1 MIDCLKRKSYLVAL
15 NILTWSCSGEEEVSP
30 DLSPVV
36 ATSYIEANPVV
47 THQEMIGFG
56 AAMTWWSDRVIS
68 SPHTEEIYDL
78 IFNDLEI
85 DILRVKNWYY
95 PANYPANKSPQQMVS
110 NGDLTMFHATN
121 EFYAKAKEMNP
132 NIKVL
137 LTSWGPPASLK
148 SNNHLREGTLKKD
161 GDRYMYEEY
170 AQYWVD
176 ALDHIPFSPDLLS
189 IQNEPGYTNPGW
201 TTCAWAPM
209 ETPSLAGYSEGL
221 AAVWAKIKDRPNL
234 PKLVGPDTENQ
245 NAFNSFTPV
254 IYDRDEISY
263 LGWHPYNFNEQT
275 PIDQPNQ
282 WLGEIKN
289 KFGGKPN
296 IMTEYSNMS
305 WLKTARLIHRSLTL
319 ANTSAYVYWEL
330 VWGDQNRRDFPMI
343 NIDASG
349 SYSITGFYHLMKHYS
364 KFIHLGYKR
373 IDASSTN
380 SALEVSAY
388 INPAGNQVTYVII
401 NPGNRELEHQIRV
414 QDKNVTGLKAFQST
428 VGNYYR
434 EIEGLTPDKS
444 VKILRNS
451 VTTIVAT
458 CKIANIK
465 PIIISS

>member
-1 MIDCLKRKSYLVAL
+1 MLYNKRLLPAIVFAAL
-15 NILTWSCSGEEEVSP
+15 MWGCSGEDEPEPILETP
-30 DLSPVV
+30 DT
-36 ATSYIEANPVV
+36 TSIIRANPEV

-68 SPHTEEIYDL
+68 SPHTQEIYDL

-121 EFYAKAKEMNP
+121 EFYAKAKEMRP
-132 NIKVL
+132 NVKVL

-161 GDRYMYEEY
+161 GDRFMYEEY

-176 ALDHIPFSPDLLS
+176 ALDHIPFTPDLLS

-201 TTCAWAPM
+201 TTCAWAPT
-209 ETPSLAGYSEGL
+209 ETPTLAGYSQGL
-221 AAVWAKIKDRPNL
+221 AAVWAKIKDRPNV

-254 IYDRDEISY
+254 IYDREEISY

-275 PIDQPNQ
+275 PINQPNT
-282 WLGEIKN
+282 WFGEIKN
-289 KFGGKPN
+289 RFGGKPN

-349 SYSITGFYHLMKHYS
+349 NYSTTGFYHLMKHYA
-364 KFIHLGYKR
+364 KFIHLGHKR
-373 IDASSTN
+373 IDANSTN
-380 SALEVSAY
+380 NSLEVSAY

-401 NPGNRELEHQIRV
+401 NPDNRELEYQIRV
-414 QDKNVTGLKAFQST
+414 QDKTVTGLKAFQST
-428 VGNYYR
+428 VGNYYK

-451 VTTIVAT
+451 VTTIVA
-458 CKIANIK
+458 NL
-465 PIIISS
+465 

>member
-1 MIDCLKRKSYLVAL
+1 MDYNKR
-15 NILTWSCSGEEEVSP
+15 ILFAVVVTTLMWSCSGEDEP
-30 DLSPVV
+30 DPILDTPA
-36 ATSYIEANPVV
+36 ATYYIQANPAV

-85 DILRVKNWYY
+85 DLLRLKNWYY
-95 PANYPANKSPQQMVS
+95 PADYPANKSPQQMVS

-148 SNNHLREGTLKKD
+148 SNNHLREGTLKKE
-161 GDRYMYEEY
+161 GTRYMYEEY
-170 AQYWVD
+170 AQYWED

-201 TTCAWAPM
+201 TTCAWAPV
-209 ETPSLAGYSEGL
+209 ETLSLAGYSEGL
-221 AAVWAKIKDRPNL
+221 AAVWAKIKDRPEV

-254 IYDRDEISY
+254 IYDREEISY

-275 PIDQPNQ
+275 PLNQ
-282 WLGEIKN
+282 THQWFGEIN
-289 KFGGKPN
+289 SRFGSKPN

-349 SYSITGFYHLMKHYS
+349 NYSTTGFYHLMKHFS
-364 KFIHLGYKR
+364 KFIHLGHKR
-373 IDASSTN
+373 IDVNSDNSS
-380 SALEVSAY
+380 LEVSAFL
-388 INPAGNQVTYVII
+388 NPAGNQVTYVII
-401 NPGNRELEHQIRV
+401 NPDNRESDYQVRV
-414 QDKNVTGLKAFQST
+414 QDRNVIGLTAYQST
-428 VGNYYR
+428 VGNYFKK
-434 EIEGLTPDKS
+434 IEALTPDKS

-451 VTTIVAT
+451 VTTIVADL
-458 CKIANIK
+458 
-465 PIIISS
+465 